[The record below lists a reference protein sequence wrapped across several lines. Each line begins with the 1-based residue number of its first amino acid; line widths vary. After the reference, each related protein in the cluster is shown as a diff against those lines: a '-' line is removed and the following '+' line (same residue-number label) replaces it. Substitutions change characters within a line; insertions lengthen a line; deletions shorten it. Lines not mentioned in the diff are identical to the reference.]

1 MPTRAAFCVRLDL
14 PDPGDATVLA
24 AAIADG
30 RIARDGLRAVLLK
43 TPGNGLTNDYSRTLA
58 IRAVQAALG
67 DGPAPMLLA
76 SGGTEG
82 VAVPHLIA
90 LGEAPSGPARL
101 SPGLALGLGAGPAIP
116 AGEHGGPAMS
126 RAVAAALDAAM
137 ASASIADP
145 ADVALVLVKAPLPPP
160 IAFARTEEAYAALKG
175 ACRGAAALGIAA
187 ALGEIGW
194 DAAVVGGAAHGRRA
208 LVAAGTDVVAPLVLV
223 LGHAVGWGGSL
234 AIATGMLA
242 DMLDAPGAAA
252 LLARLGLDAAP
263 QLQPEQQARV
273 RAVLT
278 KGEMPVLLRGG
289 RPAALDDSDIHPN
302 RHYRA
307 ALSGMLGGLLGD
319 GRIFLSGGAEHQ
331 APEGGVVFSVIV
343 EREEKP

>member
-1 MPTRAAFCVRLDL
+1 MATRAAFCVRLDL
-14 PDPGDATVLA
+14 PDPGDAGILA

-30 RIARDGLRAVLLK
+30 RVARDGLRAVLVK
-43 TPGNGLTNDYSRTLA
+43 TPGNGLTNDHSRPLA
-58 IRAVQAALG
+58 IRSVQAALG
-67 DGPAPMLLA
+67 GGPAPMLLA

-90 LGEAPSGPARL
+90 LGETRAAPARA
-101 SPGLALGLGAGPAIP
+101 SPGLALGLGEGPAIP
-116 AGEHGGPAMS
+116 PGEHGGPAMS
-126 RAVAAALDAAM
+126 RAVAAALDNAM
-137 ASASIADP
+137 AAAGIADP
-145 ADVALVLVKAPLPPP
+145 ADVTLVLVKAPLPTPLG
-160 IAFARTEEAYAALKG
+160 FAGTEQAYAALKG

-187 ALGEIGW
+187 ALREIAW
-194 DAAVVGGAAHGRRA
+194 DAAVVGSAAHGRRA
-208 LVAAGTDVVAPLVLV
+208 LVAAGTDVVAPQVLV

-263 QLQPEQQARV
+263 QLAPAQQARV

-278 KGEMPVLLRGG
+278 KGEMPALLRGS

-331 APEGGVVFSVIV
+331 APEGGVLFSVIV
-343 EREEKP
+343 EREERP